1 MKRYIV
7 LIVIFLFTRLSM
19 LMPAFE
25 EDNVSVRATS
35 LGGALSSLSDDVS
48 TIFYNPASTG
58 FIAPDSSIKLNFQYA
73 NKYGIDNYNLY
84 SGNLMFPK
92 FTLFKLKT
100 GFSYIYEG
108 ISDVISEKR
117 FKLSFGT
124 GSIALPP
131 FTYISKTLQT
141 GTGFSI
147 NYYSLS
153 AAGYQY
159 DEKDPAI
166 QDKSGFGLDWGLLAI
181 HDNLQIGFVLKN
193 IMLSKF
199 TDDIFGLRCG
209 ISYNFPTAGSL
220 ITLDFEPVK
229 GINNYDRGWIK
240 IGSINIGQGVYPL
253 FHIGI
258 EKIVKKILFLRI
270 GLKDFKI
277 NSGIGVKTK
286 SLITEYSFS
295 SENVGNTHR
304 LGITKW

>member
-1 MKRYIV
+1 MKKYIV
-7 LIVIFLFTRLSM
+7 LIVIFLFTRFSM

-25 EDNVSVRATS
+25 EDNASVRATS

-58 FIAPDSSIKLNFQYA
+58 FIAPDSSIKANFQYA
-73 NKYGIDNYNLY
+73 NKFGIDNYNLY

-92 FTLFKLKT
+92 FTLFKFKT
-100 GFSYIYEG
+100 GVSYIYEG
-108 ISDVISEKR
+108 INDIMTETRLK
-117 FKLSFGT
+117 FNFG
-124 GSIALPP
+124 IPKIP
-131 FTYISKTLQT
+131 FHPFAYISKTIRA

-153 AAGYQY
+153 TAGYQY
-159 DEKDPAI
+159 DEKDPAL
-166 QDKSGFGLDWGLLAI
+166 QDKSGFGLDWGLLI
-181 HDNLQIGFVLKN
+181 IKNDLQIGFVLKN

-229 GINNYDRGWIK
+229 GINNYNREWIK
-240 IGSINIGQGVYPL
+240 IGNMKIGQGVYPL

-295 SENVGNTHR
+295 SENAGNTHR